1 MVTVK
6 ATYSQVYDNGDF
18 DPKEIREAIIHK
30 IKKEM
35 VDAVKDNS
43 LTKDDFYYEIQDDK
57 DVLSSKNR
65 TSKTITYPKLTLK
78 DFFKL
83 YKSSREN
90 EIFKISSNTYN
101 FNNKSYTKIELVNNL
116 NFCDLNVIGFSTDLD
131 NHMQIF
137 LN

>member
-35 VDAVKDNS
+35 IDAIKDNS

-57 DVLSSKNR
+57 DTLSPKNI
-65 TSKTITYPKLTLK
+65 TSNTITYPKLTLK

-101 FNNKSYTKIELVNNL
+101 INNILYTKIDLINNL

>member
-1 MVTVK
+1 MITVK

-35 VDAVKDNS
+35 VDAIKDNS

-57 DVLSSKNR
+57 DTLSPKNI
-65 TSKTITYPKLTLK
+65 TSNTITYSKLTLK

-101 FNNKSYTKIELVNNL
+101 FNNKLYTKIELVNNL
-116 NFCDLNVIGFSTDLD
+116 NFCNLNVIGFSKDSD
-131 NHMQIF
+131 SYMQIF
-137 LN
+137 LD

>member
-35 VDAVKDNS
+35 IDAIKDNS

-57 DVLSSKNR
+57 DTLSPKNI
-65 TSKTITYPKLTLK
+65 TSNTITYPKLTLK

-101 FNNKSYTKIELVNNL
+101 FNNKLYTKIELVNNL
-116 NFCDLNVIGFSTDLD
+116 NFCDLNVIGFSIDLD

>member
-1 MVTVK
+1 MVTAK

-18 DPKEIREAIIHK
+18 DSKEIREAIIHK
-30 IKKEM
+30 IKKEI

-57 DVLSSKNR
+57 DTLSPKNIA
-65 TSKTITYPKLTLK
+65 SNTITYPKLTLK

-101 FNNKSYTKIELVNNL
+101 FNNKLYTKIELVNNL
-116 NFCDLNVIGFSTDLD
+116 NFCNLNVIGFSKDSD
-131 NHMQIF
+131 SYMQIF
-137 LN
+137 LD

>member
-1 MVTVK
+1 MITVK

-18 DPKEIREAIIHK
+18 DPKEIKEAIIHK
-30 IKKEM
+30 IKKEII
-35 VDAVKDNS
+35 DSVKDNS

-57 DVLSSKNR
+57 DTLLSKNSA
-65 TSKTITYPKLTLK
+65 SKTITYPKLTLK

-101 FNNKSYTKIELVNNL
+101 INNKLYTKLELVNNL
-116 NFCDLNVIGFSTDLD
+116 NFCDLNVIGFEKDSDT
-131 NHMQIF
+131 HIQIF